1 MSDIRSQVTSSKA
14 LCSYDMVQETLNQ
27 FQQQISTLVPS
38 LASTPGSYTSEQE
51 PLSPYLQHQH
61 YRIIIIHS

>member
-1 MSDIRSQVTSSKA
+1 MSSKA
-14 LCSYDMVQETLNQ
+14 FCSYNMVQETLNQ
-27 FQQQISTLVPS
+27 FQQQISILVPS

-61 YRIIIIHS
+61 YRIIIIIHS